1 MSVPCDPMARARYTA
16 ILLAGSRGPDDPMAR
31 CFRRGHKCLIEV
43 AGRPMIAHA
52 LATLASSPRI
62 RDVVISIERR
72 ELLEDEPSLETLLNG
87 SNIRISQAGSTISRS
102 VERAIGASGGAF
114 PFVLTTADHALLTN
128 EMLDHVCAAA
138 DTSQAD
144 ILIALARSETIEARY
159 PETTRTYLRFADGQY
174 SGCNLYVFNTAHARK
189 ALDFWRQIERRRKSP
204 WRLVRSL
211 GVRALW
217 AYVSGRLS
225 TEDAMTHASRML
237 RARIE
242 IVDMPFAEAAI
253 DIDRPDDLKLV
264 EQILAKRAQLPL

>member
-1 MSVPCDPMARARYTA
+1 M
-16 ILLAGSRGPDDPMAR
+16 
-31 CFRRGHKCLIEV
+31 
-43 AGRPMIAHA
+43 
-52 LATLASSPRI
+52 
-62 RDVVISIERR
+62 
-72 ELLEDEPSLETLLNG
+72 
-87 SNIRISQAGSTISRS
+87 
-102 VERAIGASGGAF
+102 
-114 PFVLTTADHALLTN
+114 
-128 EMLDHVCAAA
+128 
-138 DTSQAD
+138 
-144 ILIALARSETIEARY
+144 
-159 PETTRTYLRFADGQY
+159 
-174 SGCNLYVFNTAHARK
+174 FNTAHARK